1 MYVYKVCTCTRTW
14 FINACMHARAYLW
27 WDSSKAWLLSS
38 SSCLRQGPSKR
49 PKETHISTHLHNEHT
64 YIHMHRNTHTH
75 YKSHAH
81 IHTDALFIH
90 HMYTHTHTYT
100 YTQTY
105 NGRLAKDWLAAS
117 IDVLQEHFALV
128 GIDNCGKFDREN
140 ASCYRL
146 YCSGRREFWKVVYVS
161 IYVSWKQYMCPV
173 ICVCI

>member
-1 MYVYKVCTCTRTW
+1 MNTRTY
-14 FINACMHARAYLW
+14 ICT
-27 WDSSKAWLLSS
+27 
-38 SSCLRQGPSKR
+38 
-49 PKETHISTHLHNEHT
+49 ETHIHIINHTHT
-64 YIHMHRNTHTH
+64 YRPTPWL
-75 YKSHAH
+75 
-81 IHTDALFIH
+81 ALFIH

-146 YCSGRREFWKVVYVS
+146 YCSGRREF
-161 IYVSWKQYMCPV
+161 
-173 ICVCI
+173 